1 LVTATRSVRR
11 DRMKSGYLNDEE
23 RADWLMEIVGRF
35 EQSWQSTQRP
45 SIDDFVPQDVDPASR
60 LQILRELVSRDLEYR
75 IQHGESARI
84 EEYLDRYA
92 ELADNES
99 IALELIS
106 LECDLLG
113 KDGAASIDEYAGRF
127 PTFCEQ
133 LPKQLTKVTG
143 RKRKVRLNCPL
154 CDESIEVVA
163 ARGESAACS
172 VCQGEFDIDAMSNTS
187 WAPDRLPHL
196 DKYQLLE
203 KVGQGAFGT
212 VYRARDGELDRIVAV
227 KIPRS
232 GRFISA
238 DEEDRFLREARSVA
252 RLNHPGIV
260 AVYDVGRYDD
270 FPFIVTEYVDGVT
283 LDELLHSHRPQFREA
298 AMLIAELADALQHA
312 HERGVI
318 HRDLKPANV
327 MLESASGR
335 SASGTE
341 SKSSNDSS
349 SMPGYDRARLMD
361 FGLARREGVDVAVTL
376 EGQVLG
382 TPAYMSPEQARGESS
397 SVDERSDVYSLGVVL
412 HEMLS
417 GVLPFRGTMRMLL
430 HQVVHDE
437 PPPPRKF
444 NSRVPYELDTICLK
458 CLEKDP
464 ARRYTSA
471 ADLAAELRRYLNG
484 EPILARPVSA
494 PGRVWRWCRRHPTV
508 ATLTAFLAIVVVAG
522 VAGIASQWVRAERNA
537 ATATAAA
544 ADATRARNEAE
555 REANTLLQVNA
566 FLNELLGSAD
576 PDETLGRNATMR
588 DAVDRAAGRLDGI
601 FDDRAVEAAWRES
614 IGVSYRSMDALDDA
628 IHHLRLASSLY
639 AQEKGPD
646 DEHTLSAEDRLAGAL
661 RARNADG
668 DLAEAEKVRR
678 RILDVR
684 RRDLGSDHPETLAA
698 LSNLANVFTSD
709 GRNDEAAEIYKSAL
723 ALAISR
729 FGPQSEDVAV
739 LRYNLATCLLELG
752 EELDRAESELRFV
765 VSRFSDRPRSPRT
778 MNAMNSLAGV
788 LHAVGKTDEAEALYR
803 ETLTLREEVLGQ
815 SHPHTLSTFRRLTR
829 LLMEMRQFDE
839 VLPLLEVLLLRHEL
853 RIGADRGLTFGV
865 RKNLAITL
873 ERLGRFEESEAV
885 RRATFDLMRDSRGL
899 AHAYT
904 IEALD
909 DLVAYYESRGESE
922 KARLLREDAQ

>member
-1 LVTATRSVRR
+1 
-11 DRMKSGYLNDEE
+11 MKSGYLDDEE
-23 RADWLMEIVGRF
+23 RTGWLMEIVRRF
-35 EQSWQSTQRP
+35 EQSWQVDDRP
-45 SIDDFVPQDVDPASR
+45 SIDDFVPPDVDLSSR
-60 LQILRELVSRDLEYR
+60 LQILRELVSFDLQQR
-75 IQHGESARI
+75 ILHGEAARV

-113 KDGAASIDEYAGRF
+113 KDGVASIDEYLGRF

-133 LPKQLTKVTG
+133 LPKQLTKLTG
-143 RKRKVRLNCPL
+143 RQRKVRLNCPL
-154 CDESIEVVA
+154 CDEPIVVVA
-163 ARGESAACS
+163 ARGESAECS
-172 VCQGEFDIDAMSNTS
+172 ICHGEFDVDAMSNTS

-196 DKYQLLE
+196 DKFQLLE

-212 VYRARDGELDRIVAV
+212 VYRARDVELDRVVAV

-252 RLNHPGIV
+252 QLNHPGIV
-260 AVYDVGRYDD
+260 AVYDVGRYDE
-270 FPFIVTEYVDGVT
+270 FPYIVTEYVNGLT
-283 LDELLHSHRPQFREA
+283 LDELLRTRRPPFREA
-298 AMLIAELADALQHA
+298 AMLTAELADALQHA

-327 MLESASGR
+327 MLESTSDQSALFAADSLSGR
-335 SASGTE
+335 
-341 SKSSNDSS
+341 KDSS
-349 SMPGYDRARLMD
+349 LPGYVRARLMD

-382 TPAYMSPEQARGESS
+382 TPAYMSPEQARGETSL
-397 SVDERSDVYSLGVVL
+397 VDERSDVYSLGVML

-464 ARRYTSA
+464 LRRYASA
-471 ADLAAELRRYLNG
+471 ADVAAELRRYLHG
-484 EPILARPVSA
+484 EPILARPVSTL
-494 PGRVWRWCRRHPTV
+494 GRAWRWCRRHPAV
-508 ATLTAFLAIVVVAG
+508 ATLTAFLAVVLVAG
-522 VAGIASQWVRAERNA
+522 VAGIASQWVRAEKNA
-537 ATATAAA
+537 VSATSAA
-544 ADATRARNEAE
+544 ADATRARNEAQ

-576 PDETLGRNATMR
+576 PDETIGRNATMR
-588 DAVDRAAGRLDGI
+588 EAIDRAASKLDGI

-614 IGVSYRSMDALDDA
+614 IGVSYRSMDALDEA
-628 IHHLRLASSLY
+628 VHHLRLASALY
-639 AQEKGPD
+639 GQEKGPD
-646 DEHTLSAEDRLAGAL
+646 DDHTLSADDRLAGAL
-661 RARNADG
+661 RSRGADG
-668 DLAEAEKVRR
+668 DLVEAEKIRR
-678 RILDVR
+678 RILQVR
-684 RRDLGSDHPETLAA
+684 QRDLGSDHPETLVA
-698 LSNLANVFTSD
+698 LSNLANVVTTA
-709 GRNDEAAEIYKSAL
+709 GREEEAAEIYKSAL

-729 FGPQSEDVAV
+729 FGSQSEDVAV
-739 LRYNLATCLLELG
+739 LRYNLATSLLALG
-752 EELDRAESELRFV
+752 RDLDRAESELRFV
-765 VSRFSDRPRSPRT
+765 INHFSDRPRSPRT

-803 ETLTLREEVLGQ
+803 EALALREEVLGP
-815 SHPHTLSTFRRLTR
+815 SHPQTLSTFRRLTR
-829 LLMEMRQFDE
+829 LLVETGQFDAA
-839 VLPLLEVLLLRHEL
+839 LPLLEVLLLRHEL
-853 RIGADRGLTFGV
+853 RIGADRGLTLGV

-885 RRATFDLMRDSRGL
+885 RRATYDLLRDSRGL
-899 AHAYT
+899 GHEYT
-904 IEALD
+904 TEALD